1 MEEIQYQYHFYF
13 FLLKATKHQSLSE
26 QIADVLSQPV
36 GELEH
41 GNHPS
46 SSADMS
52 HQGHEVSDTTEH
64 IASLSYPRN
73 GHTEEFTI
81 DQESQ
86 NLK

>member
-1 MEEIQYQYHFYF
+1 M
-13 FLLKATKHQSLSE
+13 KATKHQSLSE

-36 GELEH
+36 DELGH

-46 SSADMS
+46 SSADTPR
-52 HQGHEVSDTTEH
+52 QDHEVQDTTEH
-64 IASLSYPRN
+64 ITGLSYHRN

-86 NLK
+86 NLR